1 MFSVA
6 GMTRNSDIGPLGRA
20 YSLLGVSRVKPASFQ
35 TLFPHFP
42 PRSLVMC
49 FHSHLYVLK
58 IFCGIFCADKLV
70 SMFCSVVV
78 SCGSVGGY
86 VAFFPTTLPV
96 LNLVYFC
103 LRITL
108 EHYV

>member
-78 SCGSVGGY
+78 SCGSAGGY
-86 VAFFPTTLPV
+86 VAFSPTTLPV